1 MPKLVQPNLL
11 EKRAT
16 IYIGGPTHPS
26 RRDSTYP
33 YTCMA
38 HGFQILL
45 DISIP
50 FDNNLYYTYLFVCCY
65 YFILEVREHKMRRGN
80 VHQKKSR
87 GNKLVQL

>member
-65 YFILEVREHKMRRGN
+65 DPYFILEVRENKM
-80 VHQKKSR
+80 SR